1 MGCSGSTPAG
11 ADPSHV
17 KPEVGTADSF
27 SKKATQQQPPQQRK
41 ASLVA
46 VRREGYSSGKT
57 TTGAP
62 SASNEMISGT
72 TIKTANDLDGL
83 RKACSAIV
91 LFSTMTT
98 EQQEAIF
105 AAMFEVR
112 EARSRPTRAHFYYF
126 ISARTRRR
134 RRASFSLTHAS
145 SLTHARCLPPPLP
158 LLHTGEMHT

>member
-27 SKKATQQQPPQQRK
+27 SKKATQQQQQPQRK

-105 AAMFEVR
+105 AAMFEVCEELQQR
-112 EARSRPTRAHFYYF
+112 YVQEEGLIAHTRVSSPLPQDA
-126 ISARTRRR
+126 I
-134 RRASFSLTHAS
+134 LTAWLVS
-145 SLTHARCLPPPLP
+145 CGAQARCS
-158 LLHTGEMHT
+158 

>member
-27 SKKATQQQPPQQRK
+27 SKKATQQQPQPQRK

-105 AAMFEVR
+105 AAMFEVCE
-112 EARSRPTRAHFYYF
+112 EARSSRPPKCAHFIFYF
-126 ISARTRRR
+126 SCNIK
-134 RRASFSLTHAS
+134 LYKYE
-145 SLTHARCLPPPLP
+145 CQ
-158 LLHTGEMHT
+158 

>member
-27 SKKATQQQPPQQRK
+27 SKKATQQQPQPQRK

-105 AAMFEVR
+105 AAMFEVCE
-112 EARSRPTRAHFYYF
+112 EARSPHAPIF
-126 ISARTRRR
+126 I
-134 RRASFSLTHAS
+134 F
-145 SLTHARCLPPPLP
+145 
-158 LLHTGEMHT
+158 